1 MKAKRSMIVSLLVL
15 VMAQTIVSCVSCVSC
30 GRNGVEVFD
39 EGTDVT
45 QVRHLKGFNRIEILG
60 SPTVYYTQS
69 DSFSVKVEGPER
81 LVDNIITKV
90 EDGILLIRNK
100 GKIGMININFGNL
113 KDVVVYV
120 KSPDLIGVLLSG
132 SGDFICQNRIDT
144 DEMSV
149 VLRGS
154 GDMTFNDILCDH
166 CTAELTGSGDIDI
179 QRLEALSSSV
189 TLIGSGD
196 VDVFQSNVQ
205 ETDIML
211 RGSGDIAVRFD
222 GDCKKVDCQ
231 LVGSGDISLRG
242 KVERFSQQKSGSGD
256 IDIDKLVIEK

>member
-1 MKAKRSMIVSLLVL
+1 MKVKQSMMASLLVL
-15 VMAQTIVSCVSCVSC
+15 VMAQTNVSCVSCEKRAMVA
-30 GRNGVEVFD
+30 FD
-39 EGTDVT
+39 GGPDVT
-45 QVRHLKGFNRIEILG
+45 QVRHLKGFDKIEIWG
-60 SPTVYYTQS
+60 SPTVNYSQS
-69 DSFSVKVEGPER
+69 DTFSVRVEGPER

-90 EDGILLIRNK
+90 EDGTLSIRNK
-100 GKIGMININFGNL
+100 GKIGMVNINFGNMN
-113 KDVVVYV
+113 DVVVYV
-120 KSPDLIGVLLSG
+120 KSPDLISVLLNG
-132 SGDFICQNRIDT
+132 SGDFISQNRIDT
-144 DEMSV
+144 DEMRV

-166 CTAELTGSGDIDI
+166 CAAELTGSGDIDI
-179 QRLEALSSSV
+179 KRLEALSSNV

-196 VDVFQSNVQ
+196 LDVLQWNVR

-242 KVERFSQQKSGSGD
+242 KVERFSQHKSGSGD

>member
-1 MKAKRSMIVSLLVL
+1 MKGKKSLIASLLL
-15 VMAQTIVSCVSCVSC
+15 LAMALTFVSCVSCVSC
-30 GRNGVEVFD
+30 GRNSMEVFD
-39 EGTDVT
+39 GGPEVT
-45 QVRHLKGFNRIEILG
+45 QVRPLKFFDKIEIFG
-60 SPTVYYTQS
+60 SPTVYYSQS

-81 LVDNIITKV
+81 LVDDIITKV
-90 EDGILLIRNK
+90 EDGTLSIRNK
-100 GKIGMININFGNL
+100 GKIGMVNINFGNMN
-113 KDVVVYV
+113 DVVVYV
-120 KSPDLIGVLLSG
+120 KSPDLVGVNLNG
-132 SGDFICQNRIDT
+132 SGDFISKNRIDT
-144 DEMSV
+144 DEMRV

-166 CTAELTGSGDIDI
+166 CTTELTGSGDIDV
-179 QRLEALSSSV
+179 QRLESITSSV

-196 VDVFQSNVQ
+196 VDVFQWNVR
-205 ETDIML
+205 ETDITL

-256 IDIDKLVIEK
+256 IDTDKLIIEK

>member
-1 MKAKRSMIVSLLVL
+1 MKVKQSLVTSLLVL
-15 VMAQTIVSCVSCVSC
+15 VMAQTIVSCISCEKK
-30 GRNGVEVFD
+30 GMAVFD
-39 EGTDVT
+39 GGPEVT
-45 QVRHLKGFNRIEILG
+45 QYRRLKGFDKIEIWG
-60 SPTVYYTQS
+60 SPTVYYSQA

-81 LVDNIITKV
+81 LVDDIITKV
-90 EDGILLIRNK
+90 EGGSLSIRNR
-100 GKIGMININFGNL
+100 GKIGMININFGNMN
-113 KDVVVYV
+113 DVVVYV
-120 KSPDLIGVLLSG
+120 QSPDLIGVHLNG
-132 SGDFICQNRIDT
+132 SGDFICKNHIDT

-166 CTAELTGSGDIDI
+166 CTTELTGSGDIDI
-179 QRLEALSSSV
+179 QRLEAITSSV

-196 VDVFQSNVQ
+196 VDVFQNNVQ

-222 GDCKKVDCQ
+222 GNCKKVDCQ

-242 KVERFSQQKSGSGD
+242 EVERMNMHKSGSGD
-256 IDIDKLVIEK
+256 IDTDRLVIKQ

>member
-1 MKAKRSMIVSLLVL
+1 MKVKQSMMASLLVL
-15 VMAQTIVSCVSCVSC
+15 VMAQTIISCVSCEKRAMVA
-30 GRNGVEVFD
+30 FD
-39 EGTDVT
+39 DGPDVT
-45 QVRHLKGFNRIEILG
+45 QVRHLKGFDKIEIWG
-60 SPTVYYTQS
+60 SPTVNYSQS
-69 DSFSVKVEGPER
+69 DTFSVRVEGPER

-90 EDGILLIRNK
+90 EDGTLSIRNK
-100 GKIGMININFGNL
+100 GKIGMVNINFGNMN
-113 KDVVVYV
+113 DVVVYV
-120 KSPDLIGVLLSG
+120 KSPDLISVLLNG
-132 SGDFICQNRIDT
+132 SGDFISQNRIDT
-144 DEMSV
+144 DEMRV

-179 QRLEALSSSV
+179 QRLESITSSV

-196 VDVFQSNVQ
+196 LDVLQWNVR

-242 KVERFSQQKSGSGD
+242 KVERFSQHKSGSGD

>member
-1 MKAKRSMIVSLLVL
+1 MKAKQSLMASLLVL

-30 GRNGVEVFD
+30 GRNGMEVFD
-39 EGTDVT
+39 GGPEVT
-45 QVRHLKGFNRIEILG
+45 QVRPLKFFDKIEIFG
-60 SPTVYYTQS
+60 SPTVCYSQS

-81 LVDNIITKV
+81 LVDDIITKV
-90 EDGILLIRNK
+90 EGGTLSIRNK
-100 GKIGMININFGNL
+100 GKIGMVNINFGNMG
-113 KDVVVYV
+113 DVVVYV
-120 KSPDLIGVLLSG
+120 KSPDLVSVSLNG
-132 SGDFICQNRIDT
+132 SGDFISKNRIDT
-144 DEMSV
+144 DEMRV

-166 CTAELTGSGDIDI
+166 CTTELTGSGDIDV
-179 QRLEALSSSV
+179 QRLESITSSV

-196 VDVFQSNVQ
+196 VDVFQWNVR
-205 ETDIML
+205 ETDITL

-256 IDIDKLVIEK
+256 IDTDKLIIEK